1 MDRKGIS
8 RLSLGTFVS
17 QYRKIS
23 QGNPSFFRTF
33 LLSKIFM
40 ARRGRSRIPLK
51 TFLSQS
57 TEEIPSVTLLFEKL
71 SGLKKLHRLV
81 YHDVVEH

>member
-1 MDRKGIS
+1 
-8 RLSLGTFVS
+8 
-17 QYRKIS
+17 
-23 QGNPSFFRTF
+23 
-33 LLSKIFM
+33 M